1 MKTILKISTVL
12 LLFLS
17 ASCMMNG
24 VKGDG
29 NVITQNRIIS
39 SDFTELKV
47 SQGIEV
53 SLTMSK
59 ETSLSL
65 EADEN
70 LHDLIITE
78 VEDGVL
84 HIYSEENIYRSTARK
99 VYLSTSTIDK
109 INVSSGA
116 AVVSENTI
124 QAEDFEVN
132 TSSGSS
138 VRLMLNVSD
147 LSCDTSSG
155 SDARLKGTA
164 SHFVVNASSG
174 SSIKAKELAVKTCDA
189 DVSSGASIKVNVSEN
204 LDANASSG
212 GGIRYVGSP
221 KDVDK
226 NSSSGGSISGS

>member
-70 LHDLIITE
+70 LQIL
-78 VEDGVL
+78 L
-84 HIYSEENIYRSTARK
+84 
-99 VYLSTSTIDK
+99 L
-109 INVSSGA
+109 
-116 AVVSENTI
+116 
-124 QAEDFEVN
+124 
-132 TSSGSS
+132 
-138 VRLMLNVSD
+138 
-147 LSCDTSSG
+147 
-155 SDARLKGTA
+155 LK
-164 SHFVVNASSG
+164 
-174 SSIKAKELAVKTCDA
+174 
-189 DVSSGASIKVNVSEN
+189 
-204 LDANASSG
+204 
-212 GGIRYVGSP
+212 
-221 KDVDK
+221 
-226 NSSSGGSISGS
+226 